1 MNYDR
6 LLALMPAE
14 LRGRLEAE
22 TVYAPWLRRGQALE
36 RLWQD
41 DVVLETV
48 YNRLAPA
55 ERTVLDAVV
64 RRIGCEPFD
73 DARLERSVG
82 AALSGAEVQAGF
94 AGIRRKGLVFAFRK
108 SWGELV
114 YLLPEDALPRWQR
127 ILYPL
132 LGERAA
138 AERLDPGSIEL
149 QAGGGREPVIAIFDI
164 LTLIAK
170 QDMKLT
176 KNGTLPKK
184 AVQRL
189 NEGLPWQDE
198 CFQGVSLKYA
208 YADVYP
214 LKTALV
220 LDMLLKMG
228 LLEMDDEGLRLQEEQ
243 LRAFLHATRA
253 RQNERLY
260 RLWKE
265 LAFPA
270 YAWQQHAVLLL
281 ETIPE
286 GEWFAPEML
295 LSSLRRYGL
304 AEGAENSDDAAER
317 VRLLREQWLEPLT
330 GLGWLERGC
339 IGLGREGQGG
349 ASTYYRWRWRAAGTE
364 GEAVEEMPGAF
375 LVQPD
380 FEILVPPDVP
390 LWVQWELIC
399 LCDPPVRDVLSV
411 TKLTKASLK
420 YALEQGR
427 TADDVLHFL
436 EEHAAYGL
444 PDNVRLTVEQ
454 WAKPFGKTN
463 LTRVVLLRCAD
474 ADTAAA
480 LTRLPPVS
488 KLLGE
493 RIGDMHYVIDEN
505 DIKPLAAALEK
516 AGFMAGLPAADPAA
530 GSGGRRYPSLL
541 RDSGHERTQPPR
553 EPEFELDAG
562 TAKGLVYSRH
572 SIAYF
577 QMEARLPEPADL
589 YPDLR
594 DIPAAWLRDYRNYHP
609 STRKDMVEKAIEMRT
624 LLQIRKDGAD
634 VRFAPRKVQ
643 ETRGTW
649 CMTGL
654 GPAEERSGNAGE
666 IRLLAD
672 EWQEMKLILPGIN
685 DKY

>member
-1 MNYDR
+1 M
-6 LLALMPAE
+6 
-14 LRGRLEAE
+14 
-22 TVYAPWLRRGQALE
+22 
-36 RLWQD
+36 
-41 DVVLETV
+41 
-48 YNRLAPA
+48 
-55 ERTVLDAVV
+55 
-64 RRIGCEPFD
+64 
-73 DARLERSVG
+73 
-82 AALSGAEVQAGF
+82 
-94 AGIRRKGLVFAFRK
+94 
-108 SWGELV
+108 
-114 YLLPEDALPRWQR
+114 
-127 ILYPL
+127 
-132 LGERAA
+132 
-138 AERLDPGSIEL
+138 
-149 QAGGGREPVIAIFDI
+149 
-164 LTLIAK
+164 
-170 QDMKLT
+170 
-176 KNGTLPKK
+176 
-184 AVQRL
+184 
-189 NEGLPWQDE
+189 
-198 CFQGVSLKYA
+198 SLKYA

-243 LRAFLHATRA
+243 LRSFLHATRA

-427 TADDVLHFL
+427 TADDVLYFL

-480 LTRLPPVS
+480 LTRLRRCRSCWASGSGTCITSSTRTISSRSPPHWRRPDLWPGFRLPI
-488 KLLGE
+488 LLPE
-493 RIGDMHYVIDEN
+493 AE
-505 DIKPLAAALEK
+505 AAAILRCTGIPGKREHSRRVNRSLSLMPERRRGSSTRGIPSHTFRWK
-516 AGFMAGLPAADPAA
+516 RGCLSLPICIRTC
-530 GSGGRRYPSLL
+530 GISRRLGCGIIGIITHL
-541 RDSGHERTQPPR
+541 R
-553 EPEFELDAG
+553 
-562 TAKGLVYSRH
+562 AK
-572 SIAYF
+572 I
-577 QMEARLPEPADL
+577 
-589 YPDLR
+589 
-594 DIPAAWLRDYRNYHP
+594 WLRKRSRCGRCCKSARMAP
-609 STRKDMVEKAIEMRT
+609 MFGSPPARCRKPEAP
-624 LLQIRKDGAD
+624 GA
-634 VRFAPRKVQ
+634 
-643 ETRGTW
+643 
-649 CMTGL
+649 
-654 GPAEERSGNAGE
+654 
-666 IRLLAD
+666 
-672 EWQEMKLILPGIN
+672 
-685 DKY
+685 